1 MLHGKNFIP
10 NGNHKMSEKEE
21 STAQLGLL
29 LESLRQDPADENLWR
44 DLYGRIRRFVY
55 AVAYRVV
62 NGDQELA
69 KDATQVVFQR
79 LFEYSEFTE
88 FVDPNDFVAYVAT
101 IARHAA
107 LDLVKKEGRYVTGLD
122 LTLCDFLPGSITPQQ
137 HQKAQGQLHD
147 LLEQLN
153 SDDKILV
160 NLLMEGHTLDEI
172 SEQLQISY
180 ANAAVRIHRLRER
193 LANAMKT
200 R

>member
-1 MLHGKNFIP
+1 
-10 NGNHKMSEKEE
+10 MSEKET
-21 STAQLGLL
+21 STAQLGLV
-29 LESLRQDPADENLWR
+29 LESLRKYPADENLWR
-44 DLYGRIRRFVY
+44 SLYGLIRRFVY

-62 NGDQELA
+62 NGNDELA

-88 FVDPNDFVAYVAT
+88 LADPNDFLAYVAT

-122 LTLCDFLPGSITPQQ
+122 VTLCDFVPGSITPQQ
-137 HQKAQGQLHD
+137 HQKAQNQLHD
-147 LLEQLN
+147 LLERLN
-153 SDDKILV
+153 PDDRILV
-160 NLLMEGHTLDEI
+160 NLLMEGDTLDEI
-172 SEQLQISY
+172 AEQLHISY

-200 R
+200 K